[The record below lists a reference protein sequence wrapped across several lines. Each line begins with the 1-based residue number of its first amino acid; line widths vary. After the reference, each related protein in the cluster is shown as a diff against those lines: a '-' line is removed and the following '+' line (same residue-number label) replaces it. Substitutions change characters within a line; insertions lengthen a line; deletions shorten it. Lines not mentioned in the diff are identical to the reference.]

1 MNKLLLIPD
10 EIGGLPTHPL
20 IVHFVVI
27 LLPLAVIAFIATG
40 WREEWRRNYALPVV
54 LLAIAAVIAA
64 FIATMTGEELRDDI
78 REAARAAGTARP
90 NFGDHPE
97 DGELARNVAIVFAL
111 IAAGFWALVQWGER
125 IKPPSW
131 APTAAYVLG
140 CLVGVV
146 ALFTVISAGHSGSAL
161 VWKDLGNFVSSK

>member
-1 MNKLLLIPD
+1 MTRSGTRLTSD
-10 EIGGLPTHPL
+10 SASAASGGTPK
-20 IVHFVVI
+20 
-27 LLPLAVIAFIATG
+27 IAHST
-40 WREEWRRNYALPVV
+40 
-54 LLAIAAVIAA
+54 
-64 FIATMTGEELRDDI
+64 
-78 REAARAAGTARP
+78 
-90 NFGDHPE
+90 
-97 DGELARNVAIVFAL
+97 
-111 IAAGFWALVQWGER
+111 